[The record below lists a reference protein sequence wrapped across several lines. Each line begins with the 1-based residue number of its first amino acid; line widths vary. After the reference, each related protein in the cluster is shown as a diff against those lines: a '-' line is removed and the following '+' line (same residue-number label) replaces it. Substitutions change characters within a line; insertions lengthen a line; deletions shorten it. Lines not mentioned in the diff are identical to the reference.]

1 MTLSDVAIKRPVF
14 TTMVSVAIVV
24 LGIMGFTRLG
34 VNLFPDVQ
42 IPVVTITTVY
52 PGASPAEIETQVTEK
67 VEDAIVS
74 IAGVDRLQSFSSE
87 SVSNVVVFF
96 ELDAD
101 PMQAAAD
108 VRERVA
114 QVVALLPREVEAAA
128 PPPGTGRGAQA
139 FLSSL

>member
-42 IPVVTITTVY
+42 IPVVTITTVD

-74 IAGVDRLQSFSSE
+74 IAGS
-87 SVSNVVVFF
+87 
-96 ELDAD
+96 
-101 PMQAAAD
+101 MMKTAA
-108 VRERVA
+108 
-114 QVVALLPREVEAAA
+114 
-128 PPPGTGRGAQA
+128 GTSMR
-139 FLSSL
+139 